1 MDFLIVS
8 LLCFNHNLSLP
19 VVATGMDFMASRFLG
34 EILRRCGSF
43 FMKRQFGKV
52 MYLNSLFYQNPEA
65 LVFVAEFINKFI
77 DNWQIYFLF
86 SFF

>member
-19 VVATGMDFMASRFLG
+19 VVATGMDFMTSRFLG
-34 EILRRCGSF
+34 ETLRRCGSF

-52 MYLNSLFYQNPEA
+52 AY
-65 LVFVAEFINKFI
+65 
-77 DNWQIYFLF
+77 F
-86 SFF
+86 SFLSKCKILVLCEVRLNALINGMIILLTKDKGG